1 MNIKF
6 WSEIM
11 QGRDH
16 LGEPAAGERNNIN
29 LVEIVCECVD
39 WIHLAEDRIQWQDL
53 LNMAMKLQIP

>member
-16 LGEPAAGERNNIN
+16 LGEPAVEERNNIN
-29 LVEIVCECVD
+29 LEEMVYVSVWTGFI
-39 WIHLAEDRIQWQDL
+39 WLNRI
-53 LNMAMKLQIP
+53 